1 MGLIFDEE
9 LDVEEIHYQMVKLH
23 QNLKHI
29 QMQKEQWKVYL
40 TAYFWMEWFFDWNNF
55 FKWDEW

>member
-1 MGLIFDEE
+1 VKSSKEENPAPGAMGLIFDEE

-29 QMQKEQWKVYL
+29 QMQKEQ
-40 TAYFWMEWFFDWNNF
+40 
-55 FKWDEW
+55 